1 MSEFNYTFSESEE
14 KKLREIEDLIK
25 EATEENSKLKVQNQ
39 GLINSVNSIK
49 KEVQNSFEQMKSLL
63 DGYKKK

>member
-39 GLINSVNSIK
+39 GLISSVNSIK